1 MARLID
7 ADKLKKTIV
16 GTVSE
21 VAYNAPFDVEWFGR
35 LADRQF
41 EILRMIDQMPT
52 ATDTNVGSKWIP
64 VTERLPEPWKW
75 VLCYCRAGI
84 IETLRYDDLMNDW
97 DTPHPNRCYMKGFV
111 THWMPLPEPP
121 KEVE

>member
-7 ADKLKKTIV
+7 ADKLKETIV

-52 ATDTNVGSKWIP
+52 VTDTNVGSKWIP
-64 VTERLPEPWKW
+64 VTERLPEKGEVVLACGKRHATSGMFQGASRNNPKLWHWKSN
-75 VLCYCRAGI
+75 
-84 IETLRYDDLMNDW
+84 TL
-97 DTPHPNRCYMKGFV
+97 KEV